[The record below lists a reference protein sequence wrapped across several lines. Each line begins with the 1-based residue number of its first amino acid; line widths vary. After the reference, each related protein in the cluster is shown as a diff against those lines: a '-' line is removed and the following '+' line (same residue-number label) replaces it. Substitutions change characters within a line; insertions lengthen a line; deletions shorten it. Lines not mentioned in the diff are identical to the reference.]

1 MNAHTPVLLNQA
13 IEALAIRPDGHY
25 LDATFG
31 RGGHSRAILSH
42 LNGGSLVV
50 MDKDPDAIA
59 NARELALKHPNLEV
73 IQSDFAQLGD
83 WLTAHDIKLNGALF
97 DLGVSSAQL
106 DAPERGFSFSK
117 NGPLDMRMDN
127 DRGETAAE
135 WINRVEERELARVL
149 RDYGE
154 EKFALRIA
162 AAICRERPLHTTGEL
177 ATIIAAAQPKRD
189 PHKHPATR
197 SFQAIRI
204 AVNRELDS
212 LGHALEALKRVML
225 TGARLVVIAFHS
237 LEDRLVKRFINANSG
252 EQYPPS
258 VPSMKWRTP
267 PLLRAV
273 TRCFADKDEQQSNP
287 RARSA
292 VMRVAEFVQ

>member
-1 MNAHTPVLLNQA
+1 VNAHTPVLLNQA